1 MFKFQRSGRVKNGKI
16 LEAITWTKEITE
28 YINAKYSEVSLQ
40 AYSEVFCDLHTIY
53 WWADYNDLATLESIF
68 TQLKSDE
75 GYWAIVS
82 KGLEWFIEG
91 SFHDKL
97 MSSI

>member
-1 MFKFQRSGRVKNGKI
+1 MFRFQRSGRVKNDKM
-16 LEAITWTKEITE
+16 LEATKWAKEITE
-28 YINAKYSEVSLQ
+28 YINTKYSQVSLQ
-40 AYSEVFCDLHTIY
+40 AYSEMFCDLHTITWY
-53 WWADYNDLATLESIF
+53 ADYKDLATLESVF

-75 GYWAIVS
+75 GYWAIVI

-91 SFHDKL
+91 SFRDTL